1 MQVAITGAQGF
12 IGTNLVPVLEA
23 RGHRIRAVSRALLSN
38 SQAFSGCDAVVHLA
52 NIAHASADEALLQ
65 KVNLEGTRR
74 VAEAAALA
82 GAGRLIYL
90 SSIKASGDETR
101 GRPFD
106 GMEPPL
112 PQDGYGRAKC
122 AAERALIE
130 VSGRTGLQIVILR
143 PPLVYGPHVKAN
155 FLALMRAIARGWPLP
170 FSGIRNR
177 RSVVHVENLADLIAC
192 SLETAKLAL
201 HACVVSDGPPVSTP
215 ELCRAIGN
223 ALGRP
228 ARLFRAPTA
237 LIELLPG
244 GKSLTRSLEIDDSAM
259 RHELGWQPKISFEEG
274 LRRTADW
281 YRLECAP

>member
-1 MQVAITGAQGF
+1 
-12 IGTNLVPVLEA
+12 
-23 RGHRIRAVSRALLSN
+23 
-38 SQAFSGCDAVVHLA
+38 
-52 NIAHASADEALLQ
+52 
-65 KVNLEGTRR
+65 
-74 VAEAAALA
+74 
-82 GAGRLIYL
+82 
-90 SSIKASGDETR
+90 
-101 GRPFD
+101 
-106 GMEPPL
+106 
-112 PQDGYGRAKC
+112 
-122 AAERALIE
+122 
-130 VSGRTGLQIVILR
+130 LR

-259 RHELGWQPKISFEEG
+259 RQLGWQPKISFEEG